1 MKRTL
6 PVLWFSR
13 LTLMSRRPSDIMAS
27 VSVVTVLPL
36 LMEADSEELDADAD
50 LSSVSC

>member
-1 MKRTL
+1 
-6 PVLWFSR
+6 
-13 LTLMSRRPSDIMAS
+13 MSRRPSDIMAS